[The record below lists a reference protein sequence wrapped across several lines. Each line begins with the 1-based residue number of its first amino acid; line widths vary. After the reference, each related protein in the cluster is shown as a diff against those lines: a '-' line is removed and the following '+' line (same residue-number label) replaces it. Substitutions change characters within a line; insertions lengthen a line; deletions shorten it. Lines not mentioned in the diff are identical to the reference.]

1 LGEDHWNKV
10 EAPMTNAERIAGLEG
25 QLKAQAGNAAEEARQ
40 NAAEIDGLR
49 QRCAE
54 LERER
59 DEAREEVERLTAVTP
74 HTGKEIADLAL
85 KWAVA
90 GWMSHSPEMITAE
103 RSKFEHHVLTT
114 FCACA
119 RPYKD
124 RAEAAEA
131 RLARMRAEALE
142 EAARV
147 AEQEVTTYH
156 EGMSAV
162 DVRLSHTRGPKWP
175 DGPSIAN
182 AIRALASDTGTGGEQ
197 P

>member
-1 LGEDHWNKV
+1 MPTD
-10 EAPMTNAERIAGLEG
+10 AERIRRIANGWGLNDFRRTHLETMVSDA
-25 QLKAQAGNAAEEARQ
+25 LAAVRAESS
-40 NAAEIDGLR
+40 AEIDRLR
-49 QRCAE
+49 QRCGE

-59 DEAREEVERLTAVTP
+59 DEAREEVERLTAVEP

-90 GWMSHSPEMITAE
+90 GWMSHSTEMFTAE
-103 RSKFEHHVLTT
+103 RRKFEHHVLTT

-131 RLARMRAEALE
+131 RLAQVRADALE
-142 EAARV
+142 EAALIADTWLTVFGALEIKHVPARQYACDAV
-147 AEQEVTTYH
+147 A
-156 EGMSAV
+156 
-162 DVRLSHTRGPKWP
+162 D
-175 DGPSIAN
+175 IAA
-182 AIRALASDTGTGGEQ
+182 AIRALARDTDTGGEQ